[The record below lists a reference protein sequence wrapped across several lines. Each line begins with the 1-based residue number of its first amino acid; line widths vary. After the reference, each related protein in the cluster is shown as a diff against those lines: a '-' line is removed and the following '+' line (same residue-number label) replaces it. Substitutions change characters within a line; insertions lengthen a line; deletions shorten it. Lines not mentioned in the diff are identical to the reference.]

1 MDEQE
6 EEFIRR
12 INNKEEKGYREL
24 FKRYYRYLVVVARRY
39 IQDPDDAEDMVQ
51 DALLNL
57 WQSTKQFNSTYGLQ
71 QYLYTAVKNV
81 KKPSGARPG
90 MVVYDPYVIF
100 RHYESKSRGLEDT
113 PEKVERFNGEIA
125 VFADRWGKILEEG
138 DPYYNP
144 NLTLRKSNFALRD
157 LNHEKPGEPYKLE
170 LDVKKQLQ
178 IVEREKNRREALK
191 NRQE

>member
-39 IQDPDDAEDMVQ
+39 IQDPDDAEDIVQ

-71 QYLYTAVKNV
+71 QYLYTAVKNGCLRHLQRKRSEQQYCEEMRLTATEAEENIEDYEHMREEIRRRV
-81 KKPSGARPG
+81 HQAIDELPEGCRKILREHLAGKKN
-90 MVVYDPYVIF
+90 
-100 RHYESKSRGLEDT
+100 E
-113 PEKVERFNGEIA
+113 EIA
-125 VFADRWGKILEEG
+125 ALFQLSIETVKNQKKNAMRLLHGKLG
-138 DPYYNP
+138 DVYGLMLFIAFN
-144 NLTLRKSNFALRD
+144 
-157 LNHEKPGEPYKLE
+157 
-170 LDVKKQLQ
+170 V
-178 IVEREKNRREALK
+178 
-191 NRQE
+191 